1 MLTKKHLYEDW
12 PTPISLY
19 REKEGRAQLEQDTKE
34 YLKNGGKVTK
44 LPPQSS
50 GKYALFNRD

>member
-12 PTPISLY
+12 PTPMSLY
-19 REKEGRAQLEQDTKE
+19 REKEGRAQLEQETKE

-44 LPPQSS
+44 LPPQGS
-50 GKYALFNRD
+50 GKYALFNRG